1 MRCERLA
8 PDAARP
14 RPANAVT
21 GSRRAGRK
29 PGRVAAEASASGQ
42 LFLDAGG
49 LAAALAE
56 VVQLGLTHVTATL
69 DADGVDRSEEHTF
82 ELQSRP
88 HLVCRLL
95 LEKKKKK
102 IQQSIIYT
110 YNMQ

>member
-69 DADGVDRSEEHTF
+69 DADGVDQRAVGLEGTLRSEEHTS

-88 HLVCRLL
+88 HL
-95 LEKKKKK
+95 
-102 IQQSIIYT
+102 
-110 YNMQ
+110 